1 MTQENDLPKI
11 ILEPKA
17 IRSIIDKN
25 YFIPDY
31 HRGYR
36 WKETQVTQLLDDI
49 YNFESKRLDH
59 KEQTWYCL
67 QPLVVKAM
75 SSFPVNFEGDK
86 TKEWFEVIDG
96 QQRITTIFLIVH
108 FINEMFR
115 GKQKDNEPTIIYQTM
130 KKSFEFLVNLSNN
143 GNSSVCSFSN
153 IDFHHISSAYIS
165 IANWF
170 TSSNITIGLFIRK
183 FYDLTKVIW
192 HEPLEDDAFEIFK
205 RLNTGK
211 IQLTNA
217 ESNLQKDDLGAS
229 INKKDNNTPTRIEI
243 LLDLIKKKPEEVN
256 DENYLFSE
264 FFKEFKN
271 VKEYMLSKQ
280 FLGSGSSE
288 RVRVRESENSESKA
302 EFIYTLPIAQ
312 KELNEAWYWLEL
324 LEKTNYL
331 NKDEYDSLDS
341 DAVKIIKIITNIL
354 KTSKGVQL

>member
-1 MTQENDLPKI
+1 MTQEKDQPKI

-31 HRGYR
+31 QKGYR
-36 WKETQVTQLLDDI
+36 WKETQVTQFLDDI

-59 KEQTWYCL
+59 NEQTWYCL

-75 SSFPVNFEGDK
+75 SSFPENFEGDK

-115 GKQKDNEPTIIYQTM
+115 GKQKDNEPTIIYQTR
-130 KKSFEFLVNLSNN
+130 KRTSEFLSNLENN
-143 GNSSVCSFSN
+143 GGISTINYSN
-153 IDFHHISSAYIS
+153 IDFHHISNAYVVIS
-165 IANWF
+165 KWF
-170 TSSNITIGLFIRK
+170 NDNNINSDLFISK
-183 FYDLTKVIW
+183 FYDLTKMIW

-217 ESNLQKDDLGAS
+217 ESDLQKDDLGAS
-229 INKKDNNTPTRIEI
+229 INKKDKNTPTRIEI

-280 FLGSGSSE
+280 FLGSGASE
-288 RVRVRESENSESKA
+288 GVRVRESENSESKA

-341 DAVKIIKIITNIL
+341 DAVEIIKIITNIL
-354 KTSKGVQL
+354 KTSKGV